1 MKTSTPIL
9 LVIAALLGLAVNL
22 HSQGVAPRSAVD
34 RLKEIKTSNDQLIEK
49 QKATLT
55 KLDDMDKQA
64 EQMRFL
70 MKRS

>member
-1 MKTSTPIL
+1 MKISTTFA
-9 LVIAALLGLAVNL
+9 LVLAAVLGFAVNL
-22 HSQGVAPRSAVD
+22 HSQGVLPKSPID
-34 RLKEIKTSNDQLIEK
+34 RLKEIKARNADLIEK

-55 KLDDMDKQA
+55 KLDEMDKQA

>member
-1 MKTSTPIL
+1 MKITTPIL
-9 LVIAALLGLAVNL
+9 LATAAFLGLAVNL
-22 HSQGVAPRSAVD
+22 QSQGILPKSPVD
-34 RLKEIKTSNDQLIEK
+34 RLREVKTKNEEIIEK
-49 QKATLT
+49 QKAALT

>member
-1 MKTSTPIL
+1 MKTFTTFA
-9 LVIAALLGLAVNL
+9 LVVAALLGFAVNL
-22 HSQGVAPRSAVD
+22 HSQGVLPKSPAD
-34 RLKEIKTSNDQLIEK
+34 RLKEIKAKNADLIEK

-55 KLDDMDKQA
+55 KLDEMDKQA

>member
-1 MKTSTPIL
+1 MKISTTFA
-9 LVIAALLGLAVNL
+9 LVLAAVLGFAVNL
-22 HSQGVAPRSAVD
+22 HSQGVLPKSPID
-34 RLKEIKTSNDQLIEK
+34 RLKEIKAKNADLIEK

-55 KLDDMDKQA
+55 KLDEMDKQA